1 MPTNSDMIKWAE
13 QGRLHIKYVNVNAD
27 SAVGT
32 DELAQFTVNDVLAP
46 AIPGGTTTAG
56 QGGIA
61 IRVGQ
66 TVMISDNTA
75 GSNLS
80 NKAVVTEVDYQQ
92 PEHSKYLTMKPLVRL

>member
-1 MPTNSDMIKWAE
+1 MT
-13 QGRLHIKYVNVNAD
+13 
-27 SAVGT
+27 
-32 DELAQFTVNDVLAP
+32 P

-80 NKAVVTEVDYQQ
+80 NKAVVTDVDYVNGTFTVSYYEAAGQAVHDTFLVLFGFTDLNLRK
-92 PEHSKYLTMKPLVRL
+92 ELKEWLTL

>member
-13 QGRLHIKYVNVNAD
+13 QGRLHIKYVD
-27 SAVGT
+27 CTSAAAAGT
-32 DELAQFTVNDVLAP
+32 DAGAVWTVNDNLTP

-80 NKAVVTEVDYQQ
+80 NKAVVTE
-92 PEHSKYLTMKPLVRL
+92 